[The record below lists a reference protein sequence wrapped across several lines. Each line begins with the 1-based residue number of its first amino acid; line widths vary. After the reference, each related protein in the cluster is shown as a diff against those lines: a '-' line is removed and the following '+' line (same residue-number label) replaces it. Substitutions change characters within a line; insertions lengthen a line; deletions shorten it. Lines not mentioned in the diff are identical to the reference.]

1 MFPHEEHLVVA
12 LQQTNNNVILLLND
26 LMALWTT
33 NVILANSSPEEV
45 KRVLG
50 MQKMIQETIEKFPNN
65 NEN

>member
-33 NVILANSSPEEV
+33 NVILANSNQEEV
-45 KRVLG
+45 KRVLA
-50 MQKMIQETIEKFPNN
+50 MQKMIQETIEKFPSN